1 MYTHN
6 LDPIIIDFGFIA
18 LRWYSLAYIFG
29 ILIGWWYGKRIIIEK
44 FKFIKNKFEISE
56 FDNLITYLIF
66 AIIIGGRVGYIIFY
80 NPSYY
85 ISNPLESLK
94 IWQGG
99 MSFHGALIG
108 VIVATYFFSIKK
120 KIETL
125 FLLDIIACVS
135 PIGIFLGR
143 LANFIN
149 GELVGK
155 ISTLPWSVVFP
166 NIDMMP
172 RHPSHLY
179 EAMLEGVVLFLI
191 MRFFILNKNYKTGD
205 CAYIFLI
212 CYGVLRVFS
221 ELFRE
226 PDAHIGYFFGL
237 LSMGTILSL
246 IMTILGLT
254 MFYYLRKKNE
264 FRS

>member
-1 MYTHN
+1 MDN
-6 LDPIIIDFGFIA
+6 
-18 LRWYSLAYIFG
+18 
-29 ILIGWWYGKRIIIEK
+29 
-44 FKFIKNKFEISE
+44 NSE
-56 FDNLITYLIF
+56 ARVFDDLITYLVIS
-66 AIIIGGRVGYIIFY
+66 IIIGGRIGYVIFY
-80 NPSYY
+80 NFNYY
-85 ISNPLESLK
+85 INNPLEIIK
-94 IWQGG
+94 IWEGG

-108 VIVATYFFSIKK
+108 VIIATYFFSIKK

-172 RHPSHLY
+172 RHPSQLY

-191 MRFFILNKNYKTGD
+191 MRFFIFKKNYKTGD

-254 MFYYLRKKNE
+254 MFYYLRKK
-264 FRS
+264 